1 MTRQNGEEMADK
13 ELLSALKDGEAIDKA
28 LLAELEQDPEGQ
40 KAWQNYHLI
49 GDVMR
54 GEAPETPQWDIAD
67 RVAMALEDEPAHKPG
82 YSVEPV
88 TPLVEEQPTP
98 HKAKRTLPAWLTQ
111 VGQVAMAACVSMAV
125 ILGVQQYGGSD
136 NPAEQQLPVLQTLPV
151 AGSVEPVSL
160 TRESVTGQA
169 AVPQYNEAQLLEQR
183 RRVNA
188 MLRDYEL
195 QRRLATEVT
204 EANREDQ
211 PVVE

>member
-1 MTRQNGEEMADK
+1 MADK
-13 ELLSALKDGEAIDKA
+13 ELLSALKDGETIDKV

-54 GEAPETPQWDIAD
+54 GETPETPQWDIAD

-82 YSVEPV
+82 YSAEPV
-88 TPLVEEQPTP
+88 TPLVEEQPLP
-98 HKAKRTLPAWLTQ
+98 QKAKRTLPAWLTQ

-160 TRESVTGQA
+160 TRESVAGKA
-169 AVPQYNEAQLLEQR
+169 NVPQYNEAQLLEQR

-195 QRRLATEVT
+195 QRRLATEVA
-204 EANREDQ
+204 EVNRDDQ